1 MQHHDIFELIV
12 QMNID
17 YVPATLDQG
26 RNWIEQYLNTK
37 TYITWNSSN
46 LNGGPVYSMGDNYR
60 DTLKAPRKIL
70 GALQAPEMT
79 KNVKISCRHS
89 VP

>member
-26 RNWIEQYLNTK
+26 RNWIEKYLNTK
-37 TYITWNSSN
+37 TYIT
-46 LNGGPVYSMGDNYR
+46 
-60 DTLKAPRKIL
+60 
-70 GALQAPEMT
+70 
-79 KNVKISCRHS
+79 
-89 VP
+89 